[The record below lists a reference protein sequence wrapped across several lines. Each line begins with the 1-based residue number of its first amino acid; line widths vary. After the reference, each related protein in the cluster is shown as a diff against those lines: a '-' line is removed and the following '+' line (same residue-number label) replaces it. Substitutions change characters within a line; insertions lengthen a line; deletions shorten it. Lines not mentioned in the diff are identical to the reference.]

1 MREQKGY
8 PTQSKLLS
16 LLIKETGQMAQLDMG
31 DLFNASIKELI
42 EQVDAA
48 DKEDFE
54 FTPLSGRDE
63 VSVIIKLRESER
75 IAFEDKTRWK

>member
-42 EQVDAA
+42 EQVDTA